1 MSRPA
6 SGIPITKCVGVMADK
21 GETLNWPLLCVCCC
35 GAANTSL
42 PIGQDKK
49 IGTLRF
55 ISQWKVPY
63 CETCKKHTGFERER
77 SSAVAILKGVGLI
90 VLIFSGIAVGA
101 EVGYPWLIAP
111 VVFVIGMTLYAL
123 FEQWLDRKSP
133 VMPGC
138 ATKKVAVLYS
148 SNFCGQS
155 GKVLHTFK
163 FANERYAYAF
173 EAAQDSKKLFGKP
186 LSKTT

>member
-1 MSRPA
+1 M
-6 SGIPITKCVGVMADK
+6 
-21 GETLNWPLLCVCCC
+21 
-35 GAANTSL
+35 
-42 PIGQDKK
+42 
-49 IGTLRF
+49 
-55 ISQWKVPY
+55 
-63 CETCKKHTGFERER
+63 
-77 SSAVAILKGVGLI
+77 LKGVGGI
-90 VLIFSGIAVGA
+90 VLIFSCIAVGA
-101 EVGYPWLIAP
+101 RVGHRWLMAA

-148 SNFCGQS
+148 SNFYGQS
-155 GKVLHTFK
+155 GKILHTFK

-186 LSKTT
+186 LSKTK